1 MSWRD
6 RFLLLAERRISRGMI
21 VQRTFNELK
30 LAIIEH
36 SLSTEMRSEEMVS
49 RQETPSSTTSTDGDL
64 VPIPGNFEMFTS
76 VTTTPTT
83 NTRSLMERERFME
96 QEVQRA
102 ITATPQLDWHRRQ
115 YLAKGSTS
123 STPKKAESRR
133 STKSGSI
140 EMEKLQAEADRISN
154 ELLVLSGHVRALVS
168 QMRLWQVRNGVQ

>member
-21 VQRTFNELK
+21 VQRTFKELK
-30 LAIIEH
+30 SATTALL
-36 SLSTEMRSEEMVS
+36 LSTEMKLDAQDSL
-49 RQETPSSTTSTDGDL
+49 QETPSSTMSTAGDL
-64 VPIPGNFEMFTS
+64 VPILGPFEMFTS

-102 ITATPQLDWHRRQ
+102 ITATPQLDWHHLRSRRS
-115 YLAKGSTS
+115 GSTS
-123 STPKKAESRR
+123 STPKQAESRP
-133 STKSGSI
+133 STKSGST
-140 EMEKLQAEADRISN
+140 EMKELQKEADRISN

-168 QMRLWQVRNGVQ
+168 QLRLWQVRNGVQ